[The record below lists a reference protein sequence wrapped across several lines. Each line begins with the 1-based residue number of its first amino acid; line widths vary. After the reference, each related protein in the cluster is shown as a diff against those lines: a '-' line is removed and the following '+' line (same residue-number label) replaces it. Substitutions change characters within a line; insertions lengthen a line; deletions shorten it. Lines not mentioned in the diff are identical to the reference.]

1 MNTET
6 YEGVEWRQ
14 YLRTYYAETLRFYG
28 FRADS
33 RRSFDRFVSLMEER
47 MEEFLT
53 DSRLDHS
60 GLGLVREEE

>member
-1 MNTET
+1 METEL
-6 YEGVEWRQ
+6 YNGVDWQ
-14 YLRTYYAETLRFYG
+14 PYLRDYYAETLRFYG

-33 RRSFDRFVSLMEER
+33 KRSFDRFVARMEER
-47 MEEFLT
+47 MEEFLA